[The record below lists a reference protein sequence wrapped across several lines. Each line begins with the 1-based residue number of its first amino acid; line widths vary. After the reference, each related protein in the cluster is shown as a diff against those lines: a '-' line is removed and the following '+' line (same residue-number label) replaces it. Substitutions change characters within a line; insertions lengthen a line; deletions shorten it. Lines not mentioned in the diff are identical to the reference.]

1 MPFAR
6 PKDVRFWGRQR
17 MYGLHRFVCEVL
29 SLFLAPFSLALRPHV
44 GLVVKGKVDD
54 VRRGSRRAKFLP
66 INGVEIIGYG
76 QPANP
81 SCEFLEELSTIQFA
95 RIYAYNLT
103 HLDNVGSLAQLRH
116 LQLTHVLR
124 GQVIAVDLGTLRKL
138 KRAVLH
144 WFTGAETIFGAK
156 QLRDLMLTGCPISNS
171 QPIGQLDNLLRLRLI
186 SGRLREVGSL
196 RQLTS
201 LCWLAL
207 HDHRKLSDF
216 RGLSGHPTI
225 QFLWIEGCR
234 KFGSFQ
240 WLAGMPRL
248 ETLRILDCG
257 RISGIEALQSLP
269 RLKHVHIHGDVKIP
283 ASDFSFL
290 HRMPS
295 LESVYIRGMPRTDAE
310 HWDRRRVEYSLVR
323 RDLLDERL

>member
-1 MPFAR
+1 
-6 PKDVRFWGRQR
+6 
-17 MYGLHRFVCEVL
+17 EVL

-201 LCWLAL
+201 LCWRLCT
-207 HDHRKLSDF
+207 
-216 RGLSGHPTI
+216 TI
-225 QFLWIEGCR
+225 ASSQTSEGFLGIPQFSSFGSRVAESSAAFNGWRGCR
-234 KFGSFQ
+234 AWKLCGS
-240 WLAGMPRL
+240 LIAEGSV
-248 ETLRILDCG
+248 E
-257 RISGIEALQSLP
+257 
-269 RLKHVHIHGDVKIP
+269 LKH
-283 ASDFSFL
+283 FN
-290 HRMPS
+290 R
-295 LESVYIRGMPRTDAE
+295 Y
-310 HWDRRRVEYSLVR
+310 
-323 RDLLDERL
+323 RD